1 MLTTGNVFEEE
12 FPHPYNL
19 RDLIAVLLAVAVVI
33 VVGSLRDACFKADCA
48 FFKARKVM
56 VVRDDGQ
63 GGRRYVMCNCNVM

>member
-1 MLTTGNVFEEE
+1 MFEEE

-19 RDLIAVLLAVAVVI
+19 RDLIAVLLAAAVVM

-56 VVRDDGQ
+56 VVRDDVQVVCG
-63 GGRRYVMCNCNVM
+63 VCTIVVL